1 MIAIISGTNRKGSVT
16 HQMALLYQRKLKEKD
31 VQASILDLEKLPHDF
46 AFSALYENMGKNE
59 AFNSLISPLKDS
71 TKLIV
76 VTPEYNGSFPGV
88 IKTFLDG
95 LEFPNGV
102 KDKMVA
108 LVGLSSGSQGAVLA
122 TSHLADIF
130 GYLGAT
136 VLPLRVR
143 MPFITKHFK
152 NGEIINDNEYAKYND
167 LIDLQIKNILAL

>member
-1 MIAIISGTNRKGSVT
+1 MITIISGTNRKGSVT
-16 HQMALLYQRKLKEKD
+16 HQMSLLYQRKLKEKGID
-31 VQASILDLEKLPHDF
+31 ASIIDLKEFPHDF
-46 AFSALYENMGKNE
+46 AFSALYENTGKSE
-59 AFNSLISPLKDS
+59 GFNQLIAPLKDS

-88 IKTFLDG
+88 IKTLLDG
-95 LEFPNGV
+95 LQFPNGV

-143 MPFITKHFK
+143 MPFITKHFQD
-152 NGEIINDNEYAKYND
+152 GEIINDNEYAKYNE
-167 LIDLQIKNILAL
+167 LIDLQITNILAF

>member
-1 MIAIISGTNRKGSVT
+1 MVTIISGTNRTGSVT
-16 HQMALLYQRKLKEKD
+16 YQMALLYQKKLKQQG
-31 VQASILDLEKLPHDF
+31 VQASILDLKELPKDF
-46 AFSALYENMGKNE
+46 TFSALYENTGKNE
-59 AFNSLISPLKDS
+59 DFNKLISPLKDS

-76 VTPEYNGSFPGV
+76 ITPEYNGSFPGV
-88 IKTFLDG
+88 IKAFLDG

-136 VLPLRVR
+136 VLPLRAR
-143 MPFITKHFK
+143 MPFIDKHFK
-152 NGEIINDNEYAKYND
+152 KGEIINDNEYAKYTD
-167 LIDLQIKNILAL
+167 LIDLQIKNIIAF

>member
-1 MIAIISGTNRKGSVT
+1 MITIISGTNRKGSVT
-16 HQMALLYQRKLKEKD
+16 HQMALLYQKRLKEKNID
-31 VQASILDLEKLPHDF
+31 SSILDLKELPHDF
-46 AFSALYENMGKNE
+46 AFSALYENTGKSE
-59 AFNSLISPLKDS
+59 GFNRLISSLKYS

-76 VTPEYNGSFPGV
+76 ITPEYNGSFPGV

-136 VLPLRVR
+136 VLPLRAR
-143 MPFITKHFK
+143 MPFINKHFK
-152 NGEIINDNEYAKYND
+152 NGEITNDNEYAKYNG
-167 LIDLQIKNILAL
+167 LIDLQIDNIIAF